1 MPQQITSRQAKF
13 RQQSQTGGCSLWY
26 GSSQEFFHHALSW
39 LQSFMVKG
47 ALKKYLEIR

>member
-47 ALKKYLEIR
+47 ALKK